1 MSLNEFD
8 LHFLETVSALIGI
21 DEAGR
26 GPLAG
31 PVSAAA
37 VYVNKAFY
45 ESSWYRQFACQIN
58 DSKQL
63 KESDREAVF
72 EALSAIPEDLIYY
85 ACCMVEVE
93 EIECLNIL
101 GATRKAMAL
110 CLDQL
115 RSNDACPFE
124 IPFEEED
131 WLFQNP
137 RNPSIAQVLVDG
149 RPLKPF
155 PYPHTAIIKGDGKSL
170 VIALASIIAKVT
182 RDRFMQEQAA
192 LYPEYGF
199 EMNKGYGTTKHIAA
213 LKERGPCKIHR
224 TSFLDQ
230 ILCYD

>member
-1 MSLNEFD
+1 MGLDEFD
-8 LHFLETVSALIGI
+8 LHFLETVPALIGI

-37 VYVNKAFY
+37 VYVNRAFY
-45 ESSWYRQFACQIN
+45 DSSWHRQFASQIN

-72 EALSAIPEDLIYY
+72 EAMSAIPEGLIHYT
-85 ACCMVEVE
+85 CCMVEVE

-170 VIALASIIAKVT
+170 AIALASIIAKVT
-182 RDRFMQEQAA
+182 RDRFMQEQAPV
-192 LYPEYGF
+192 YPNYGF
-199 EMNKGYGTTKHIAA
+199 ETNKGYGTSKHIAA
-213 LKERGPCKIHR
+213 LKACGPCKIHR
-224 TSFLDQ
+224 ASFLGQ
-230 ILCYD
+230 ILSSD